1 MQNNNNQASNNIEI
15 SESIS
20 VRERTRF
27 FEALEEHKRET
38 KKDIDKIDNK
48 FEKHKDETKQEINKV
63 EERLKKQNEEVKEEL
78 KLLKARQ
85 TAFSQRQNIFD
96 LRQNTQDNKILFLS
110 QQIESIKNE
119 MSRFGQQAA
128 RSINPNEIIPEPY
141 PGEEEFLKG
150 IVAGKLP
157 ELELELQD
165 IKRKCISGMF
175 DAGVDAAL
183 SVYKFKNEYDLKREE
198 WKYNLKNNDKEML
211 TESFSESFG
220 KEILSSFATTAV
232 NSAEDPKKALSILV
246 AKCLILGGKYCYVSY
261 KKHVA
266 DSHLQEFWED
276 EIKSYERKIKGYLKE
291 SNNDY
296 FDSMVDKY
304 NRTYDYN
311 YGRDGVSID
320 KDENWFNSNAPQYKR
335 KFNNIPGYIE
345 NIEEY
350 TDVSERIHNSIANG
364 YINQFDQNIYLKDD
378 LTEDQKKDFEC
389 RFKTYK
395 AVKKY
400 GEFSDQSHCGDTLTT
415 VHVIAGAV
423 ATFAFIFPG
432 IIYALGSGSAR
443 IAKKIIW
450 MNNKSRLKDEVLLKC
465 MNGFNEKAL
474 EELIKIR
481 NAISIIEHYVAFS
494 ESPFAKKFL
503 EKCQKKQY
511 LGVHPE
517 KKKLFDTAFDLYQ
530 KVTNTGIANEKN
542 YLQYNFVTTLLQDTD
557 DLGVSKIFS
566 KNIKKMEKVLEKLQ
580 NPKPEETTKVEIDD
594 QGRKKTTKTIK
605 RQMFSKEITEKI
617 VTGFD
622 GKITTEVEEKSKKID
637 VSIIEGILQNIN
649 QGVEVFV

>member
-1 MQNNNNQASNNIEI
+1 MHNQVNHLSVIELDRVLSLNNINSSTI
-15 SESIS
+15 P
-20 VRERTRF
+20 
-27 FEALEEHKRET
+27 LEFKLNYIEVIGEHKMTKGNLILAERNIADLRHQMENENGRYARFENTMNEFRE
-38 KKDIDKIDNK
+38 
-48 FEKHKDETKQEINKV
+48 
-63 EERLKKQNEEVKEEL
+63 
-78 KLLKARQ
+78 RQ

-96 LRQNTQDNKILFLS
+96 LRLNTQDNKILFLS
-110 QQIESIKNE
+110 QQIESIKND
-119 MSRFGQQAA
+119 MSKFGQQAA

-157 ELELELQD
+157 ELEVELKD

-198 WKYNLKNNDKEML
+198 WKYNLKNNDKEVL

-220 KEILSSFATTAV
+220 KEILSSFATASIDSV
-232 NSAEDPKKALSILV
+232 EDPKKVLSILA

-276 EIKSYERKIKGYLKE
+276 EIKIYERKIKGYLKE

-320 KDENWFNSNAPQYKR
+320 KDENLFNSNAPQYKR

-345 NIEEY
+345 NIEEF

-415 VHVIAGAV
+415 VHAIAGTI

-450 MNNKSRLKDEVLLKC
+450 MNNKSRLKDEILLKC
-465 MNGFNEKAL
+465 MNNHNEKAL
-474 EELIKIR
+474 EELIQIR
-481 NAISIIEHYVAFS
+481 NAISIIKHYVAFS
-494 ESPFAKKFL
+494 HSPFAKKFL
-503 EKCQKKQY
+503 EKCQNKRY
-511 LGVHPE
+511 LGVNPR
-517 KKKLFDTAFDLYQ
+517 KKDLFDSAFELYQ
-530 KVTNTGIANEKN
+530 KITNTGVASEKN
-542 YLQYNFVTTLLQDTD
+542 YPQYNFITALLQDIND
-557 DLGVSKIFS
+557 FGVSKIFS

-580 NPKPEETTKVEIDD
+580 NLKLEETTKVEIDD

-622 GKITTEVEEKSKKID
+622 GKITTEVEEKLKKVD
-637 VSIIEGILQNIN
+637 VFVIECILQNIN
-649 QGVEVFV
+649 QRIEVFA